1 MFAYREVPQA
11 STGFSPFQLLY
22 AHPVRGTLDV
32 LKEAWEEPQQQQC
45 SALSYVLKMRDK
57 LDEYQ
62 ELANSHLV
70 SAQQRQKAGY
80 DKTSLRSFQQGQK
93 VLLLLPTSDSSL
105 LAKWQGPYEVVKKVG
120 PVTYELYLPEQCK
133 KHQVF
138 HVNLLREWV
147 DQPGASTQLWARA
160 VVDEEELQEQYFSSS
175 AGAQVL
181 PDLTH
186 LTPDHREELEE
197 CMPL

>member
-1 MFAYREVPQA
+1 MGGATTTAV
-11 STGFSPFQLLY
+11 
-22 AHPVRGTLDV
+22 
-32 LKEAWEEPQQQQC
+32 QC
-45 SALSYVLKMRDK
+45 PLICLEDDK

-80 DKTSLRSFQQGQK
+80 DKTSRRSFQQGQK

-160 VVDEEELQEQYFSSS
+160 VVNEEELQEQYFSSS

-181 PDLTH
+181 PDLTR

-197 CMPL
+197 CMPLQLFSLQPGCTDLIQHEIRLLSPTQQPVREMN